1 MHVQQRNGEL
11 KVVLLYEEMWQTL
24 KDSSRLLV
32 ETPFGV
38 HERIEYREGGEGEDV
53 RRFCREDGKEGQ
65 EGRRRAQVV
74 VVTVKKADAWLSSG
88 EKPTSNITAV
98 NPVDD
103 VMNRLNKTILWIS
116 DISFFVLFWVG
127 TY

>member
-1 MHVQQRNGEL
+1 VHVQQRNGEL

-53 RRFCREDGKEGQ
+53 RRFCREDGEGYWRRCNGQ
-65 EGRRRAQVV
+65 ESGRVALVG
-74 VVTVKKADAWLSSG
+74 G
-88 EKPTSNITAV
+88 ET
-98 NPVDD
+98 D
-103 VMNRLNKTILWIS
+103 
-116 DISFFVLFWVG
+116 
-127 TY
+127 